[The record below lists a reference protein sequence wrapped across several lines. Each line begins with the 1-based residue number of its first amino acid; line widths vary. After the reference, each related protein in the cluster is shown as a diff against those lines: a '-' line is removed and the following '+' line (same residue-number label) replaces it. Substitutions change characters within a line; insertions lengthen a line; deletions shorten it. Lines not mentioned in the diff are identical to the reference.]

1 MPSSS
6 DLIIVPAVE
15 ADAEAI
21 VDLLAPYVAKQ
32 IVLPRTADDIRAHI
46 DNFRVARWR
55 DRPGLAGCVALR
67 DFGDGLQEVR
77 SLVVAQK
84 QSGQGLGSLLVRK
97 AVELAAER
105 HAKRVFTLTVRPNL
119 FRNIGFTEVPVTDFP
134 QKVWSDCANC
144 PKRQHCDEIALALDL
159 A

>member
-1 MPSSS
+1 MPPSPA
-6 DLIIVPAVE
+6 IAIVPATK

-21 VDLLAPYVAKQ
+21 VDLLTPNVAKQ
-32 IVLPRTADDIRAHI
+32 IVLPRTADDVRAHI
-46 DNFRVARWR
+46 GNFHVARGHGH
-55 DRPGLAGCVALR
+55 PGLAGCVALR
-67 DFGDGLQEVR
+67 DFGDGLQEIR
-77 SLVVAQK
+77 SLVVAPEHA
-84 QSGQGLGSLLVRK
+84 GQGLGSLLVK
-97 AVELAAER
+97 TAIELAVAR

-119 FRNIGFTEVPVTDFP
+119 FLHLGFTQVPVTDFP